1 MTPRRAPERKPE
13 MLTSEKVM
21 QTFRMPREL
30 VTLLKQEASR
40 KGLDLTALVIR
51 LLHGYLTDFG
61 LPYAATAELDADRE
75 VLGMDRDQ
83 YVAHLLFHRS
93 LEVRDQGPG
102 FDAPGRERKVPKR
115 GD

>member
-1 MTPRRAPERKPE
+1 

-61 LPYAATAELDADRE
+61 LPYAATAQLDADRE
-75 VLGMDRDQ
+75 ALRLDRDQ

-93 LEVRDQGPG
+93 LEVRERGAG
-102 FDAPGRERKVPKR
+102 FDSPEKERKGR
-115 GD
+115 

>member
-1 MTPRRAPERKPE
+1 

-61 LPYAATAELDADRE
+61 LPYAATAQLDADRDA
-75 VLGMDRDQ
+75 LGLDRDQ
-83 YVAHLLFHRS
+83 YVAHLLFERS
-93 LEVRDQGPG
+93 LTVREKGAG
-102 FDAPGRERKVPKR
+102 FDAPEKERKGR
-115 GD
+115 